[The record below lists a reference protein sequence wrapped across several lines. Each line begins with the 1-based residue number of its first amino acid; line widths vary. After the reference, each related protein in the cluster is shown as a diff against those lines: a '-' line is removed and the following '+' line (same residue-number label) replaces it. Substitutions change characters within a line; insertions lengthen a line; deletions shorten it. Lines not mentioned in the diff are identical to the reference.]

1 MRSNRLN
8 SKKLLDEYRGRF
20 KEQIKYQLLLMNA
33 TEIFGISDESELFR
47 ELHKLCRSSISC
59 EAIAW
64 FSDSLKLTPNNFK
77 IKTPENWPGW
87 SQNSWDWLDHDSR
100 NDDISS
106 DDGKNDYF
114 AICFQIDIESMGN
127 SEAEGKTQKE
137 YLLFVLKKSPK
148 LYQDKSREELLG
160 VISKQFYMARRV
172 EKSTKYLS
180 FLQSKRQVFAK
191 SLCQGSR
198 TAILKHGE
206 DLLKFTELEGDQKDF
221 VNAVKMDA
229 EIQLGIVPSQRPNF
243 SLKAEELAK
252 NETEKEQVRPEIGNS
267 IDPDQKILT
276 YIVNL
281 RKEAWKT
288 RRESKSIE
296 EKLKCMKKHWGR
308 AKKYCP
314 PREFQ
319 NGIEVKAKK
328 ATIEQKLLS
337 GLQKHYYIRMG
348 RVEFLRT
355 QLFVLYCSASGLKE
369 VADTHNI
376 SNCDRVCFDN
386 IIGKKN
392 LFSLL
397 IEELSCFLAK
407 WQKNKDSPLNITS
420 EWLACWF
427 GVRFLEDIPWDNFK
441 QDSSPGERAIFFKH
455 FAAYYLYLLHCIR
468 NFGMPSLF
476 RFSDVKGGHE
486 VYLHAAI
493 FLLSEYAHQVCMFS
507 RRIAL
512 YRTLMH
518 AWSSEAILYIVRS
531 SYRDHIF
538 HVLNVCLLGMVLI
551 EAGLVDRLTESSELE
566 DEKSKNTMMNWILAG
581 LLHDVG
587 YCIGLNRH
595 ILFHTAF
602 LRSSPGIR
610 DFQENL
616 QKNYTELEKAL
627 IVSLNKE
634 TKEFDCGNMKAKLD
648 HGVVSAMHLL
658 YLDQVHLEDKMG
670 NAPKPGWKEQTTSA
684 FRAMAMH
691 NLKDEVKI
699 DPSKDPLSF
708 LLLLCDHIQEWDRPR
723 VDSLRLRRFVTS
735 ALQSPRPGSLD
746 SSTIVRYLKADLSWN
761 QKDKKM
767 TPILSKDSLELSLH
781 YKDSGDEQFE
791 PAWIWC
797 KNSYDFEKVVFDN
810 WPQNFH
816 LVFKTIHPV
825 STKLRIEKKKGG
837 EKEEKGEVVIEYAEM
852 DLLQDYLRET
862 GQEAFLATWI
872 SKSRK
877 CDSWVKY
884 HLAENE
890 ETEKEEVFET
900 VFEHISDK
908 HEKLILHLPPN
919 FYRDYVKWKKQ
930 RLYDAELYCRS

>member
-1 MRSNRLN
+1 MN
-8 SKKLLDEYRGRF
+8 SKERLAEYKERF
-20 KEQIKYQLLLMNA
+20 KEQMKYQRLLMDA
-33 TEIFGISDESELFR
+33 TEIFSETDEIKLFSKLHELC
-47 ELHKLCRSSISC
+47 KKSISC
-59 EAIAW
+59 QAIAW
-64 FSDSLKLTPNNFK
+64 FSDSLKLTPDNFK
-77 IKTPENWPGW
+77 RKVPENWPGW
-87 SQNSWDWLDHDSR
+87 LQNSWDWLGNNSR
-100 NDDISS
+100 NDIILSN
-106 DDGKNDYF
+106 DGKKDCF
-114 AICFQIDIESMGN
+114 AIRFPLNIEFMGN
-127 SEAEGKTQKE
+127 IETEGKRQKE
-137 YLLFVLKKSPK
+137 YLLFVLKKSPRFW
-148 LYQDKSREELLG
+148 QDKIKEELLG
-160 VISKQFYMARRV
+160 VLSKQFSMAGRI
-172 EKSTKYLS
+172 EN
-180 FLQSKRQVFAK
+180 QSKRKAFAK

-198 TAILKHGE
+198 TAILKYGE
-206 DLLKFTELEGDQKDF
+206 DVLLFTELEGDQRDF

-243 SLKAEELAK
+243 CLEPQKPP
-252 NETEKEQVRPEIGNS
+252 EKGDS
-267 IDPDQKILT
+267 TDQGILT
-276 YIVNL
+276 DLVSL
-281 RKEAWKT
+281 RKKAWET
-288 RRESKSIE
+288 RRGSKSIE
-296 EKLKCMKKHWGR
+296 EKLKDMKKYWSM
-308 AKKYCP
+308 AKKYRP
-314 PREFQ
+314 PKEFQ
-319 NGIEVKAKK
+319 NEIEVKAKK
-328 ATIEQKLLS
+328 TAFEQKLLS
-337 GLQKHYYIRMG
+337 GLQKHYYKRMG

-355 QLFVLYCSASGLKE
+355 QLFVLYCSALELKE

-392 LFSLL
+392 LFYLL
-397 IEELSCFLAK
+397 SEELSCFLAK

-427 GVRFLEDIPWDNFK
+427 GVRFLENFPWNNFK
-441 QDSSPGERAIFFKH
+441 QDYSPGERAIFFKH

-486 VYLHAAI
+486 VYLDAAI
-493 FLLSEYAHQVCMFS
+493 FLLSEYAHQVCMLS
-507 RRIAL
+507 RRIPL
-512 YRTLMH
+512 YGTLMH

-531 SYRDHIF
+531 SYRDHLF

-551 EAGLVDRLTESSELE
+551 EAGLVDKLTKSRMSK
-566 DEKSKNTMMNWILAG
+566 DEKSKNTTMNWILAG

-587 YCIGLNRH
+587 YCIDLNRH
-595 ILFHTAF
+595 ILSHTAF
-602 LRSSPGIR
+602 LKSSPGIR

-616 QKNYTELEKAL
+616 QKNYAELEKAL

-648 HGVVSAMHLL
+648 HGVVSAAHFL
-658 YLDQVHLEDKMG
+658 YLDQVHLENKMG
-670 NAPKPGWKEQTTSA
+670 NVPNPGWRKQTTNA
-684 FRAMAMH
+684 FRAIVMH

-699 DPSKDPLSF
+699 DPLKDPLSF

-735 ALQSPRPGSLD
+735 ALQSPRSSSLD

-767 TPILSKDSLELSLH
+767 IPILSKDSLEISLH

-791 PAWIWC
+791 PALIWC
-797 KNSYDFEKVVFDN
+797 QNSYDFEKVVFDN

-825 STKLRIEKKKGG
+825 STKLRIEKEKGG

-862 GQEAFLATWI
+862 GREAFLATWI

-877 CDSWVKY
+877 GDGWVKY

-890 ETEKEEVFET
+890 EMEKEEVFET
-900 VFEHISDK
+900 VFEQTSDK

-919 FYRDYVKWKKQ
+919 FYRDYVKWKRQ

>member
-1 MRSNRLN
+1 M
-8 SKKLLDEYRGRF
+8 KHKELLDKYKKRF
-20 KEQIKYQLLLMNA
+20 KEQMKYQRLLIDA
-33 TEIFGISDESELFR
+33 TEILTETDGIELFKKLH
-47 ELHKLCRSSISC
+47 ELYKNSISC

-77 IKTPENWPGW
+77 AKTPEHWPGW
-87 SQNSWDWLDHDSR
+87 SQNSWDWLGYDFCK
-100 NDDISS
+100 NDISS
-106 DDGKNDYF
+106 DDDKNDYF
-114 AICFQIDIESMGN
+114 AICFPIYIESMGN
-127 SEAEGKTQKE
+127 SEAKRKTQKE

-148 LYQDKSREELLG
+148 FCQDKSKEELLG
-160 VISKQFYMARRV
+160 AFSKQFSMTRRIRWV
-172 EKSTKYLS
+172 N
-180 FLQSKRQVFAK
+180 FFSKQKIFRE

-198 TAILKHGE
+198 TAVLEHGKDILR
-206 DLLKFTELEGDQKDF
+206 FITELESAQKDF
-221 VNAVKMDA
+221 VTAVVMDA
-229 EIQLGIVPSQRPNF
+229 KIQLGIVSSPRPNF

-252 NETEKEQVRPEIGNS
+252 NETEKGQEHSEKGDS
-267 IDPDQKILT
+267 DPDQEILT
-276 YIVNL
+276 DLVSL
-281 RKEAWKT
+281 REEAWET
-288 RRESKSIE
+288 RRESKFVE
-296 EKLKCMKKHWGR
+296 EKLEEKLNRMKEYWGTV
-308 AKKYCP
+308 KKYRP
-314 PREFQ
+314 PKEFQ
-319 NGIEVKAKK
+319 NEIEIKAKK

-337 GLQKHYYIRMG
+337 GLQEHYCKRMG

-355 QLFVLYCSASGLKE
+355 RLFILYCSALGLEK

-376 SNCDRVCFDN
+376 SNCERICFDD
-386 IIGKKN
+386 IIGEKN

-397 IEELSCFLAK
+397 SEELSCFLAK
-407 WQKNKDSPLNITS
+407 WRNNKGSSLHITS

-427 GVRFLEDIPWDNFK
+427 GVKFLEDFPRNSFK
-441 QDSSPGERAIFFKH
+441 KDYSPGERAIFFKH

-486 VYLHAAI
+486 VYLDAAL
-493 FLLSEYAHQVCMFS
+493 FLLSEYAHQVCMLP
-507 RRIAL
+507 RRIPL

-518 AWSSEAILYIVRS
+518 AWSSEAILYIVRT
-531 SYRDHIF
+531 SYRDHLF
-538 HVLNVCLLGMVLI
+538 HVLNVCLLGMVFI
-551 EAGLVDRLTESSELE
+551 EAGLVDKLTESRMSK
-566 DEKSKNTMMNWILAG
+566 DEVSRNTMMNWILAS

-587 YCIGLNRH
+587 YCIDINRH
-595 ILFHTAF
+595 ILSHTAF
-602 LRSSPGIR
+602 LKSSPCIKN
-610 DFQENL
+610 FQRNL
-616 QKNYTELEKAL
+616 QDNYIELEKEL
-627 IVSLNKE
+627 IASLNKE
-634 TKEFDCGNMKAKLD
+634 IKEFDCGNMKAKLD
-648 HGVVSAMHLL
+648 HGVVSATHSL
-658 YLDQVHLEDKMG
+658 YLDQVHLENKMG
-670 NAPKPGWKEQTTSA
+670 NVPNPDWMKQITSA
-684 FRAMAMH
+684 FRAMVMH

-699 DPSKDPLSF
+699 DSSKDPLSF

-735 ALQSPRPGSLD
+735 ALQGPRSGSLD
-746 SSTIVRYLKADLSWN
+746 SSTIVRYLKAGLSWN

-767 TPILSKDSLELSLH
+767 TPILLKHSLELSLH

-791 PAWIWC
+791 PALIWC
-797 KNSYDFEKVVFDN
+797 QNSYDFEKVVLDN

-825 STKLRIEKKKGG
+825 STKLKIKKKRGG
-837 EKEEKGEVVIEYAEM
+837 KKEEKEEVVIEYAEM

-890 ETEKEEVFET
+890 DTEKEEVFET
-900 VFEHISDK
+900 VFEHTSDK

-919 FYRDYVKWKKQ
+919 FYRDYMKWKRQ

>member
-1 MRSNRLN
+1 MN
-8 SKKLLDEYRGRF
+8 SKERLAEYKERF
-20 KEQIKYQLLLMNA
+20 KEQMKYQRLLMDA
-33 TEIFGISDESELFR
+33 TEIFSETDEIKLFSKLHELC
-47 ELHKLCRSSISC
+47 KKSISC
-59 EAIAW
+59 QAIAW
-64 FSDSLKLTPNNFK
+64 FSDSLKLTSDNFK
-77 IKTPENWPGW
+77 RKVPENWPGW
-87 SQNSWDWLDHDSR
+87 LQNSWDWLDYNSR
-100 NDDISS
+100 NDNISS
-106 DDGKNDYF
+106 DDSKNDYF
-114 AICFQIDIESMGN
+114 AICFPLDIESMGN
-127 SEAEGKTQKE
+127 SEAEGKIQKE

-148 LYQDKSREELLG
+148 FCQDKSKEELL
-160 VISKQFYMARRV
+160 VALSKQFSMARRV
-172 EKSTKYLS
+172 EKSTEYLAFIRS
-180 FLQSKRQVFAK
+180 NIRSKRKIFAK

-198 TAILKHGE
+198 TAILKYGK
-206 DLLKFTELEGDQKDF
+206 DILRFTTELENAQNDF
-221 VNAVKMDA
+221 VRAVVMDA
-229 EIQLGIVPSQRPNF
+229 EIQLGIVSSQRPIF
-243 SLKAEELAK
+243 CLKTVESAEGG
-252 NETEKEQVRPEIGNS
+252 TEKGRVRPEKGDSTN
-267 IDPDQKILT
+267 PDKEILT
-276 YIVNL
+276 DLVSL
-281 RKEAWKT
+281 RKEAWET
-288 RRESKSIE
+288 RRGSKFVE
-296 EKLKCMKKHWGR
+296 EKLKPMKKQWGM
-308 AKKYCP
+308 AKKYRP
-314 PREFQ
+314 PKEFQ
-319 NGIEVKAKK
+319 NEIEVKAKK
-328 ATIEQKLLS
+328 TAFEQELLS
-337 GLQKHYYIRMG
+337 GLQKHYYKRMG

-355 QLFVLYCSASGLKE
+355 QLFVLYCSALELKE

-392 LFSLL
+392 LFYLL
-397 IEELSCFLAK
+397 SEELSCFLAK

-441 QDSSPGERAIFFKH
+441 KDSSPGERAIFFKH

-486 VYLHAAI
+486 VYLDAAI
-493 FLLSEYAHQVCMFS
+493 FLLSEYAHQVCMLS
-507 RRIAL
+507 RRIPL
-512 YRTLMH
+512 YGTLMH

-531 SYRDHIF
+531 SYRDHLF

-551 EAGLVDRLTESSELE
+551 EAGLVDKLTKSRMSK
-566 DEKSKNTMMNWILAG
+566 DEKSKNTTMNWILAG

-587 YCIGLNRH
+587 YCIDLNRH
-595 ILFHTAF
+595 ILSHTAF

-610 DFQENL
+610 DFQKNL
-616 QKNYTELEKAL
+616 QKNYAELEKAL

-648 HGVVSAMHLL
+648 HGVVSAAHFL
-658 YLDQVHLEDKMG
+658 YLDQVHLENKMG
-670 NAPKPGWKEQTTSA
+670 NVPNPGWRKQTTNA
-684 FRAMAMH
+684 FRAIVMH

-735 ALQSPRPGSLD
+735 ALHSHRPGSLD
-746 SSTIVRYLKADLSWN
+746 RSTIIRYLDADISWD

-767 TPILSKDSLELSLH
+767 TPILLKDKFELSLH

-791 PAWIWC
+791 PALIWC
-797 KNSYDFEKVVFDN
+797 QNSYDFEKVVFDN
-810 WPQNFH
+810 WPRNFR

-825 STKLRIEKKKGG
+825 STKLKIKK
-837 EKEEKGEVVIEYAEM
+837 EKEGKGEVVIEYAEM

-862 GQEAFLATWI
+862 GREAFLATWI
-872 SKSRK
+872 SRSRK

-890 ETEKEEVFET
+890 EMEKDEVFET
-900 VFEHISDK
+900 VFEHTADK

-919 FYRDYVKWKKQ
+919 FYRDYVKWKRQ